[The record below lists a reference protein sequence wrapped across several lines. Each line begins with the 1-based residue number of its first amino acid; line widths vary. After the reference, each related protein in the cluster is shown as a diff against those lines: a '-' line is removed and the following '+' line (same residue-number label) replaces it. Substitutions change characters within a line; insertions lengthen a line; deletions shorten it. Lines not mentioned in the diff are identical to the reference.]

1 MPGKV
6 TAFREGLRALSAIEG
21 LFARMDEDVLGKVTA
36 CLEGLRALSALV
48 GLFEVFVSFA
58 FFF

>member
-1 MPGKV
+1 MVEERVKELTPNKLRSIIF
-6 TAFREGLRALSAIEG
+6 ALMQAICWGLPPP
-21 LFARMDEDVLGKVTA
+21 D
-36 CLEGLRALSALV
+36 LSALV